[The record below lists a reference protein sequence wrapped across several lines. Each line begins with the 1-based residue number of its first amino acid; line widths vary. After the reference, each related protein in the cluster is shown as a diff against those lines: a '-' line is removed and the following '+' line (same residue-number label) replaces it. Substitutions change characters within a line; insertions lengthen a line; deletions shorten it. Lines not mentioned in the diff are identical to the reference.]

1 MKIQLYLDRINQ
13 EMINIGPDRSV
24 GCDIYVRWTKQC
36 CILNFGRIRREPGEE
51 NGLMLRKEETGGLLW
66 DARSGAVYSLDEEA
80 YNALLGLE
88 NGYRPTIVAKQ
99 IGVTTKKMNA
109 LIVQLKELG
118 LYA

>member
-13 EMINIGPDRSV
+13 EMIEIGPGRRV
-24 GCDIYVRWTKQC
+24 RCIYVSWTKEC
-36 CILNFGRIRREPGEE
+36 CILHFGRVRSEPGEE

-80 YNALLGLE
+80 YNALLELE
-88 NGYRPTIVAKQ
+88 NGYRPSIVAKR
-99 IGVTTKKMNA
+99 IGVTTKKMNT
-109 LIVQLKELG
+109 LIAQLKELG